1 MANLLLLLSSYS
13 SPSSYSYSSS
23 SSSSSSFVRNSIYA
37 SDDCII
43 PVVNAVSRGEFDEF
57 TTRFYEGTKRM
68 DGRFATNS
76 PSSRSAILDL
86 CPTLPLPTDLHPD
99 IYYSQYYRARLY
111 CVSRKASNGQ
121 VCHPAYT
128 GLPRPFFFSS
138 LSPLPRS
145 RFPLDNRDRL
155 FDHRPSLPLPLS
167 LCFQTLVSFIISSR
181 RRRLL
186 LVPLFLSFPFFLSR
200 IRYHEKAALGRP
212 RERKKEKRKL
222 LEAVSGKKFLGIVA
236 RVPRKRR
243 GGGGQCEI
251 IVLLG
256 RVSLN

>member
-128 GLPRPFFFSS
+128 GLPRPFAVPSRQPRSPLRPPS
-138 LSPLPRS
+138 LSPS
-145 RFPLDNRDRL
+145 
-155 FDHRPSLPLPLS
+155 PSLSVSKLS
-167 LCFQTLVSFIISSR
+167 YLLSNISSR

-212 RERKKEKRKL
+212 REKKKKKESYSRRFLVKNSS
-222 LEAVSGKKFLGIVA
+222 VSWPVF
-236 RVPRKRR
+236 RER
-243 GGGGQCEI
+243 GEGEGA
-251 IVLLG
+251 
-256 RVSLN
+256 SAK